1 MILNLVVQSYPFKL
15 SFVDIVLAE
24 SKYIYQQI
32 PQYIDFVSHTQ
43 EDQTGINE
51 YLSVDI
57 TRNSERNWHS
67 SNSLI
72 AFYWCS

>member
-1 MILNLVVQSYPFKL
+1 MVLNPVVQFSYPL
-15 SFVDIVLAE
+15 SFVGIVYAK
-24 SKYIYQQI
+24 SIYLSANFKCI
-32 PQYIDFVSHTQ
+32 AFVSHTQ
-43 EDQTGINE
+43 EDQTAPGINE

-72 AFYWCS
+72 AFYWCF

>member
-1 MILNLVVQSYPFKL
+1 MILNPVVQSYPFKL
-15 SFVDIVLAE
+15 SFVDIALAE
-24 SKYIYQQI
+24 SIYIYQQI
-32 PQYIDFVSHTQ
+32 PQCIDFVSHTQ

-57 TRNSERNWHS
+57 TRNSESNWHS